1 LTDIKVTE
9 QDLASVLQKKI
20 NENTNLTIR
29 IEALERTVTEQA
41 TKITQME
48 EGEPASNGKEA
59 SEYATSREEKVPI
72 YD

>member
-1 LTDIKVTE
+1 MTE

-20 NENTNLTIR
+20 NENTNLTIK

-59 SEYATSREEKVPI
+59 SDATSREEKVPI